1 MFDSASSKI
10 RAVIAQ
16 KSSQKA
22 PHTLTKKQTK
32 RLSKLKD
39 MFVAPVV
46 GKAIKSFDLSEFVSR
61 FE

>member
-1 MFDSASSKI
+1 MQVPPNDLTALAEI
-10 RAVIAQ
+10 RRELRGGANY
-16 KSSQKA
+16 
-22 PHTLTKKQTK
+22 
-32 RLSKLKD
+32 